1 MLSSEKMGTHARA
14 DATADR
20 PETLRRIVI
29 FLDIDGV
36 LQPPSKQT
44 RFKHDLDELRRSL
57 ADTFDDATYLSMD
70 KYDLG
75 AVYYDWDSEAVER
88 LRTLCTEFAADIVI
102 SSDWRRSKPT
112 PRLQAL
118 FRLHDLHHYVTDA
131 TKETGGPP
139 HYRAG
144 EVKEYLESHP
154 EIERFVI
161 IDDGYREEF
170 DELFPEQFVHT
181 GYRLE
186 ADDERRARQ
195 ILSGQAAQPNRALP
209 QYGPVPS
216 GLFGE

>member
-1 MLSSEKMGTHARA
+1 MA
-14 DATADR
+14 DSDR
-20 PETLRRIVI
+20 PETTRRIVI

-36 LQPPSKQT
+36 LQPPERQT
-44 RFKHDLDELRRSL
+44 RFKHDLEKLRRSL
-57 ADTFDDATYLSMD
+57 ADKFDDALYLSMD

-75 AVYYDWDSEAVER
+75 AVYHDWDSEAVER
-88 LRTLCTEFAADIVI
+88 LRALCADFSANIVI
-102 SSDWRRSKPT
+102 SSDWRRSSSIRK
-112 PRLQAL
+112 LQAL
-118 FRLHDLHHYVTDA
+118 FRIHDLHDYVIDA
-131 TKETGGPP
+131 TKEIDGPP

-154 EIERFVI
+154 EIDRFVI
-161 IDDGYREEF
+161 IDDGYRHEF

-195 ILSGQAAQPNRALP
+195 ILSGLPAQPNRALP
-209 QYGPVPS
+209 EYGPLPAGLS

>member
-1 MLSSEKMGTHARA
+1 MAEN
-14 DATADR
+14 DR
-20 PETLRRIVI
+20 PETVRRIVI

-44 RFKHDLDELRRSL
+44 RFKHDLEELRRSL
-57 ADTFDDATYLSMD
+57 ASKFEDATYLIMD

-88 LRTLCTEFAADIVI
+88 LRTLCVDFGASIVI
-102 SSDWRRSKPT
+102 SSDWRRSKSV
-112 PRLQAL
+112 RELQAL
-118 FRLHDLHHYVTDA
+118 FRMHDLHDYVTDA
-131 TKETGGPP
+131 TKEIDGPP

-144 EVKEYLESHP
+144 EVKEYLDSHP

-161 IDDGYREEF
+161 IDDGFRLEF

-195 ILSGQAAQPNRALP
+195 ILSGLPAQPNRKWP
-209 QYGPVPS
+209 EYGPLPAGLFGPS
-216 GLFGE
+216 GLFGG